1 MSKGSNGWFV
11 KIVLILAV
19 IALVGGSMVPIIAA
33 FNDSQQSGNTPTNT
47 GNAASDQFSK
57 LEDTV
62 RGYELVLQRE
72 PENQTALI
80 GLLEARLQL
89 LRLGQGDIKGVITP
103 LEKLSKLNP
112 EETRYAVLLAQAK
125 QQTGDKEGA
134 AQAYRTVLET
144 QPGDISALQGM
155 VALLLEQKRP
165 EAAIGLLE
173 ESLEKAQK
181 ANQIEPDSVDTTAVQ
196 VLLGNV
202 YAKEKRYA
210 QALSTYDKI
219 IKNDSKDFRPVL
231 AKAMVLKDQGKTEE
245 AQPLFDKAASLAP
258 ARYKDEINKQ
268 ATSASA
274 TPTPTPEVSAS
285 PSSESE

>member
-1 MSKGSNGWFV
+1 MSQGRNRWFV
-11 KIVLILAV
+11 KIVLIVAV

-33 FNDSQQSGNTPTNT
+33 FNDSQQSGNATNST
-47 GNAASDQFSK
+47 GNSDQDQKSK
-57 LEDTV
+57 LEDAV
-62 RGYELVLQRE
+62 RGYEQVLLRE

-80 GLLEARLQL
+80 GLLENRLQL

-144 QPGDISALQGM
+144 KPGDLSALQGM
-155 VALLLEQKRP
+155 VALLLEEKRP
-165 EAAIGLLE
+165 EAAIGLLQ
-173 ESLEKAQK
+173 ESLDKAQK
-181 ANQIEPDSVDTTAVQ
+181 ANKIEPGSVDTAAVE
-196 VLLGNV
+196 VLLGNI
-202 YAKEKRYA
+202 YAKEKQYA

-219 IKNDSKDFRPVL
+219 IKNDPKDFRPVL

-245 AQPLFDKAASLAP
+245 AQPLFNQAASLAP
-258 ARYKDEINKQ
+258 AQYKDEINRQ
-268 ATSASA
+268 ATST
-274 TPTPTPEVSAS
+274 TPTPTPSAS
-285 PSSESE
+285 PSPKSE

>member
-1 MSKGSNGWFV
+1 MVKVSQGRNRWFV

-19 IALVGGSMVPIIAA
+19 VALVGGSMVPIIAA
-33 FNDSQQSGNTPTNT
+33 FNDSQQSGNTNSST
-47 GNAASDQFSK
+47 GNSASGESK
-57 LEDTV
+57 LQDAL

-72 PENQTALI
+72 PENQTALR
-80 GLLEARLQL
+80 GLLETRLQL

-134 AQAYRTVLET
+134 ATAYRTVLET
-144 QPGDISALQGM
+144 QPGDLPALQGM
-155 VALLLEQKRP
+155 VALLLDQKRP
-165 EAAIGLLE
+165 EAAIGLLK
-173 ESLEKAQK
+173 ESLDKAEKANKIQP
-181 ANQIEPDSVDTTAVQ
+181 NSVDTTAVQ

-210 QALSTYDKI
+210 QALSTYDKL
-219 IKNDSKDFRPVL
+219 IKNRPKDFRPVL

-245 AQPLFDKAASLAP
+245 ADPLFDKATSLAP
-258 ARYKDEINKQ
+258 AQYKDEIKRQKQ
-268 ATSASA
+268 TSNPN
-274 TPTPTPEVSAS
+274 PTPTAEAS
-285 PSSESE
+285 PDSEKK

>member
-1 MSKGSNGWFV
+1 MSQGRNRWFV
-11 KIVLILAV
+11 KIVLIVAV

-33 FNDSQQSGNTPTNT
+33 FNDSQQSGNATNSA
-47 GNAASDQFSK
+47 GNSNQDQKSK
-57 LEDTV
+57 LEDAV
-62 RGYELVLQRE
+62 RGYEQVLLRE

-80 GLLEARLQL
+80 GLLENRLQL

-134 AQAYRTVLET
+134 AQTYRTVLET
-144 QPGDISALQGM
+144 KPGDLSALQGM

-165 EAAIGLLE
+165 EAAIGLLQ
-173 ESLEKAQK
+173 ESLDKAQK
-181 ANQIEPDSVDTTAVQ
+181 ANKIQPLSVDTAAVE

-202 YAKEKRYA
+202 YAKEKQYA

-219 IKNDSKDFRPVL
+219 IKNDPKDFRPVL

-245 AQPLFDKAASLAP
+245 AQPLFEQAGSLAP
-258 ARYKDEINKQ
+258 AQYKDEINRQ
-268 ATSASA
+268 ATSTTPA
-274 TPTPTPEVSAS
+274 PTPSAS
-285 PSSESE
+285 PSPKSE

>member
-1 MSKGSNGWFV
+1 MSQGRNRWFV
-11 KIVLILAV
+11 TIVLVVAL

-33 FNDSQQSGNTPTNT
+33 FNDSQQSGNTSNST
-47 GNAASDQFSK
+47 GNSNQDQKSK
-57 LEDTV
+57 LEDAV
-62 RGYELVLQRE
+62 RGYEQVLLRE

-80 GLLEARLQL
+80 GLLENRLQL

-134 AQAYRTVLET
+134 AQAYRTILET
-144 QPGDISALQGM
+144 KPGDLSALQGM

-173 ESLEKAQK
+173 ESLDKAQK
-181 ANQIEPDSVDTTAVQ
+181 ANKIEPSSVDTAAVE

-219 IKNDSKDFRPVL
+219 IKNDPKDFRPVL

-245 AQPLFDKAASLAP
+245 AQPLFDQAASLAP
-258 ARYKDEINKQ
+258 PQYKDEINRQ
-268 ATSASA
+268 ATSTIPA
-274 TPTPTPEVSAS
+274 PPS
-285 PSSESE
+285 PK

>member
-1 MSKGSNGWFV
+1 MSKGRNKWFV
-11 KIVLILAV
+11 KIVLIVAV

-33 FNDSQQSGNTPTNT
+33 FNESQSGNTASST
-47 GNAASDQFSK
+47 GNSASNQKSK
-57 LEDTV
+57 LEDAV
-62 RGYELVLQRE
+62 RGYEQVLQRE

-80 GLLEARLQL
+80 GLLENRLQL

-125 QQTGDKEGA
+125 QQIGDKEGA
-134 AQAYRTVLET
+134 ATAYRTVLET
-144 QPGDISALQGM
+144 KPGDLPALQGM

-173 ESLEKAQK
+173 ESLDKAEKANK
-181 ANQIEPDSVDTTAVQ
+181 IESGSVDTTAVQ

-210 QALSTYDKI
+210 QALSTYDKV

-258 ARYKDEINKQ
+258 AQYKDEINRQ
-268 ATSASA
+268 ATTA
-274 TPTPTPEVSAS
+274 TPTPEVSAS
-285 PSSESE
+285 PSEPE

>member
-1 MSKGSNGWFV
+1 MVKVSQGRNRWFV

-33 FNDSQQSGNTPTNT
+33 FNDPQQSGDTVGDTANS
-47 GNAASDQFSK
+47 ASEQKAK
-57 LEDTV
+57 LELTAK
-62 RGYELVLQRE
+62 GYEQVLERE
-72 PENQTALI
+72 PENQTALQ

-134 AQAYRTVLET
+134 AQAYRNVLET
-144 QPGDISALQGM
+144 KPGDLPALQGM

-165 EAAIGLLE
+165 EAAIGLLQ
-173 ESLEKAQK
+173 ESLNKAEKANK
-181 ANQIEPDSVDTTAVQ
+181 IEPNSVDTTAVQ

-210 QALSTYDKI
+210 QALSAYDKV
-219 IKNDSKDFRPVL
+219 IKNDPKDFRPVL
-231 AKAMVLKDQGKTEE
+231 AKAMVLKDQGKTEQ
-245 AQPLFDKAASLAP
+245 AKPLFTKAASLAP
-258 ARYKDEINKQ
+258 ARYKDEINRQ
-268 ATSASA
+268 AATAS
-274 TPTPTPEVSAS
+274 PTPTPEAAAS
-285 PSSESE
+285 PEKE